1 MASKKNYGINTRAIH
16 TNTRV
21 KLPTGD
27 IMPPLHLSTT
37 FENTQPG
44 EYEYFYGRSGNP
56 TRELFERTMAS
67 LEGVENYDEM
77 HSFAMASGMAAVT
90 LIGELVK
97 PGENVVITQDV
108 YGGTTSFFSK
118 IATKRGIEVNFCDL
132 DDLDKLNSLLN
143 DKTKLLWF
151 ESPSNPRIK
160 LFDYEKYAEIAHK
173 NSTLLVTDATF
184 STPFITRPLE
194 LGADIVFHSTTKY
207 IGGHSDS
214 LGGVVTTNIKEIWE
228 QLHSYQKTSGAI
240 MSPFDAYLCQRG
252 LYTVGVRLEVH
263 SKNAHKIAEYL
274 ETSKHIK
281 EVFYPGLKSNPNY
294 SIAEKQMAMFGGM
307 LSFVSIS
314 TILLFTT
321 IPAGAI
327 RPSPDRTMPNGRLVT
342 HSPKN
347 TPPVD
352 RIMADIVTI
361 ACQPE
366 LNWTINTITISSI
379 EMPNAVPR
387 KLWVSAISSS
397 SPPNCTSTAPFTG
410 VSASD
415 WRSLLIRSTGS
426 NPLSTLALIYI

>member
-1 MASKKNYGINTRAIH
+1 MASSKKYGINTRAIH

-27 IMPPLHLSTT
+27 VMPPLHLSTT

-67 LEGVENYDEM
+67 LEGVENYDAM

-108 YGGTTSFFSK
+108 YGGTTSFFSD

-214 LGGVVTTNIKEIWE
+214 LGGVVTTNKKEIWE
-228 QLHSYQKTSGAI
+228 ELHSYQKTSGAI

-274 ETSKHIK
+274 ENSKHIK

-307 LSFVSIS
+307 LSFNLEDHIDLKKFWESLELFKLAVSLGGVESLIE
-314 TILLFTT
+314 L
-321 IPAGAI
+321 P
-327 RPSPDRTMPNGRLVT
+327 RLMT
-342 HSPKN
+342 HDN
-347 TPPVD
+347 AEGTD
-352 RIMADIVTI
+352 AEIADDIVRI
-361 ACQPE
+361 SVGLENAE
-366 LNWTINTITISSI
+366 DLIEDLESALNAAAN
-379 EMPNAVPR
+379 
-387 KLWVSAISSS
+387 
-397 SPPNCTSTAPFTG
+397 
-410 VSASD
+410 
-415 WRSLLIRSTGS
+415 
-426 NPLSTLALIYI
+426 